1 MKRLKW
7 WLRGL
12 GQKAFPRLTL
22 AVLANRT
29 WLLEPEV
36 ALIPLLSKR
45 KGLAIDAGANK
56 GVYFYH
62 LARTYRRVCGF
73 EPLPVLASYL
83 SRAKPANADVFS
95 FALSNT
101 AATATLRLPR
111 GYNELGSLEDQT
123 RTQWDTTVPIETHTI
138 DTVTLDSFAFADVSL
153 IKIDV
158 EGHELAVLEG
168 ASRTLDRWRP
178 TIVIEVEERHRPR
191 AVASVC
197 ARLEATGYKGY
208 FLDGV
213 SLKPI
218 ADFDSRRD
226 QNPASLAQ
234 SVKVARYINNFIFFD
249 GDEAADLVAGIEAA
263 LDRTTVL
270 DLGAALDTGATAKPW
285 QKLSDWTRAI
295 RHVLVQAGP
304 HPR

>member
-12 GQKAFPRLTL
+12 GQTAFPRLTH

-73 EPLPVLASYL
+73 EPLPILASYL
-83 SRAKPANADVFS
+83 SRAKPANADMISV
-95 FALSNT
+95 ALSNT
-101 AATATLRLPR
+101 AATAILRLPR

-123 RTQWDTTVPIETHTI
+123 RTQWDTAVPIETHTI
-138 DTVTLDSFAFADVSL
+138 ETVTLDSFAFADVSL

-168 ASRTLDRWRP
+168 ASRTLERWRP
-178 TIVIEVEERHRPR
+178 TIVIEVGERHRPR

-218 ADFDSRRD
+218 ADFDSRD

-234 SVKVARYINNFIFFD
+234 SVKVARFINNFIFFD
-249 GDEAADLVAGIEAA
+249 GDEAADLVAGIDAA
-263 LDRTTVL
+263 LDRTT
-270 DLGAALDTGATAKPW
+270 ALDTGATAKPW
-285 QKLSDWTRAI
+285 QRLSDATRAI
-295 RHVLVQAGP
+295 RHVLVPAGP
-304 HPR
+304 PAR